1 MPVKRAALIGFL
13 AACLHSQ
20 PSPSSTSPSNT
31 SPGNTRSLIVD
42 GIGQDAAGVYVSMRN
57 QSYKDLVGYA
67 LTIGDRFSSFQVS
80 NTPVIAA
87 RRASRVRIR
96 SATGNPGTGQLLIR
110 AALFADGSYEGD
122 PSAAAALVIPGM
134 AADVERKR
142 IVMALEP
149 MITDDQ
155 PPPFAEVRRRLSGVT
170 THMDVVSVLEMSGRF
185 PSLGDIRES
194 PFRTQFEEAA
204 RAQRDLFLKKL
215 DDTEKQR
222 SVSLKE
228 ALTQLSNEYAREPL

>member
-1 MPVKRAALIGFL
+1 MPVPRAALIGLL

-20 PSPSSTSPSNT
+20 PSSSNT
-31 SPGNTRSLIVD
+31 SPINTRSLIVD

-80 NTPVIAA
+80 STPVIGA
-87 RRASRVRIR
+87 RRASKVRIR
-96 SATGNPGTGQLLIR
+96 SAGNPGTGQLLIR

-122 PSAAAALVIPGM
+122 ASAAAALVIPGM

-149 MITDDQ
+149 MITDDE
-155 PPPFAEVRRRLSGVT
+155 PPPFAEVRRRVSEVT

-185 PSLGDIRES
+185 PTLGDIRES
-194 PFRTQFEEAA
+194 PFRTQFEAAA

>member
-1 MPVKRAALIGFL
+1 MPVKRAALLGFL
-13 AACLHSQ
+13 AVCLDSQ
-20 PSPSSTSPSNT
+20 PSP
-31 SPGNTRSLIVD
+31 GGARSLIVD
-42 GIGQDAAGVYVSMRN
+42 GIVQDGAGVYVRMRN
-57 QSYKDLVGYA
+57 QSYKDLVGCS
-67 LTIGDRFSSFQVS
+67 LTIGDRSFSFQVS
-80 NTPVIAA
+80 GTPVIAA
-87 RRASRVRIR
+87 RRASRVRVR
-96 SATGNPGTGQLLIR
+96 NAAGNPGTGQLLIR

-122 PSAAAALVIPGM
+122 AGAAAALVIPGM

-149 MITDDQ
+149 MISDDE

-194 PFRTQFEEAA
+194 PLRTQFEEAA
-204 RAQRDLFLKKL
+204 RAQRDLFLKRL

-228 ALTQLSNEYAREPL
+228 ALTQLSSEYAREPL